1 MSDSC
6 CYCRLRYHS
15 YNLHSQ
21 IVGVLYQQ
29 QFSKDIPQ
37 HHLTIPPSQRIL
49 TLSSTIWQIDI
60 MFFSLAKETLKLPL
74 LSCSIRIR
82 STHDEVELHEGFS
95 CLIPAAIADYDIV
108 PITSTAKLLESYIN
122 NSSQKTFRSIIS
134 QFLHLSGF

>member
-1 MSDSC
+1 
-6 CYCRLRYHS
+6 
-15 YNLHSQ
+15 
-21 IVGVLYQQ
+21 
-29 QFSKDIPQ
+29 
-37 HHLTIPPSQRIL
+37 
-49 TLSSTIWQIDI
+49 

-74 LSCSIRIR
+74 LSCTIRIC
-82 STHDEVELHEGFS
+82 STHDKVELHEGFS